1 MLALLLVVLPLTLAA
16 DRDILNICMDG
27 KHHKTKPGVEGSLFK
42 QKFQPLLLCHHPC
55 QCSFPIDSGQLL
67 SHSLYSTVIPIQL
80 TLASPSCT
88 CEPWK
93 ENACCTA
100 NTSKEAH
107 NDQSLLYRFNWNHC
121 YNMSERC
128 KRHFIQDSCLYECSP
143 NLGPWIQKV
152 DQSWRKER
160 ILDVPI
166 CKTDCEE
173 WWQDCQE
180 DYTCKSNWHKGWDWS
195 SGTNQCPENS
205 KCQKFSEVFPTPRD
219 LCEKVWSHSYKYTPH
234 DRGSGKCIVL
244 WFNARVKQN
253 PNKGVAQYYAI
264 QKGLMS
270 ASRSVSPCHLILL
283 PLLLAG
289 ALS

>member
-1 MLALLLVVLPLTLAA
+1 MLALLLVVLSLTLAA
-16 DRDILNICMDG
+16 DQDILNTCMKG
-27 KHHKTKPGVEGSLFK
+27 KHHKTKPGAEG
-42 QKFQPLLLCHHPC
+42 
-55 QCSFPIDSGQLL
+55 D
-67 SHSLYSTVIPIQL
+67 LYRQ
-80 TLASPSCT
+80 

-121 YNMSERC
+121 GIMTDKC
-128 KRHFIQDSCLYECSP
+128 KRHFIQDTCLHECSP
-143 NLGPWIQKV
+143 NLGPWILQV
-152 DQSWRKER
+152 NQSWREER
-160 ILDVPI
+160 TLDVPI
-166 CKTDCEE
+166 CKTDCED
-173 WWQDCQE
+173 WWKDCQE

-195 SGTNQCPENS
+195 SGANRCPENS

-244 WFNARVKQN
+244 WFNANEMPN

-264 QKGLMS
+264 QKGLIS